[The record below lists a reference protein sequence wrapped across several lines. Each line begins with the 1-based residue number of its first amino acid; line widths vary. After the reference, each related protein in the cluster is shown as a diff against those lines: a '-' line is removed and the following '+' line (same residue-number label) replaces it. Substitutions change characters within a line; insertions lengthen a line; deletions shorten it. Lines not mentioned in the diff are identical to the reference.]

1 MANWRVLF
9 DKNIWKHV
17 AIIFSS
23 IVVLLVITFAL
34 MQVYTL
40 HGQGKPL
47 PDFTGLTENQL
58 QHLIKANDLR
68 YNIIDSVHLDNVPK
82 GVVVEQV
89 PKPGEKVKKNR
100 RLFFTI
106 NAWTEEQVIIP
117 RVMDLSL
124 RDARVLVESFG
135 LTVGELIYIP
145 SEFTNLVLGQHFNGK
160 PVEPGIMVPR
170 GTKIDLI
177 VGRGLSNETTV
188 VPNLIGMK
196 LTEARRVTQS
206 VYLNIGSVIYDQNV
220 VTNTDSL
227 KAFIWKQNPPSKK
240 GFTKRLGAS
249 IDVWLTNDPSSIEP
263 ITIEDHIEDIL
274 KSESVREPKV
284 TIEDE
289 LF

>member
-1 MANWRVLF
+1 MANWRAF
-9 DKNIWKHV
+9 TDKTIWKHV
-17 AIIFSS
+17 AIIISS
-23 IVVLLVITFAL
+23 IIVLLIITFAL

-40 HGQGKPL
+40 HGQGKPV
-47 PDFTGLTENQL
+47 PDFTGLTETQL
-58 QHLIKANDLR
+58 QHLIKSNNLR

-106 NAWTEEQVIIP
+106 NAWTKEQVIIP
-117 RVMDLSL
+117 RVIDLSL
-124 RDARVLVESFG
+124 RDAKVMVESFG

-145 SEFTNLVLGQHFNGK
+145 SEFTNLVLGQHLNGK

-170 GTKIDLI
+170 GTRVDLI
-177 VGRGLSNETTV
+177 VGRGLSNETTA
-188 VPNLIGMK
+188 VPNLIEMK
-196 LTEARRVTQS
+196 LPEARRVTQS
-206 VYLNIGSVIYDQNV
+206 VYLNIGSTIYDQSV
-220 VTNTDSL
+220 VTSTDSL

-249 IDVWLTNDPSSIEP
+249 IDVWLTNDSSLLKP

-274 KSESVREPKV
+274 KLESTQTPKPS
-284 TIEDE
+284 IEDE

>member
-1 MANWRVLF
+1 MANWRAF
-9 DKNIWKHV
+9 TDKTIWKHV
-17 AIIFSS
+17 AIIISS
-23 IVVLLVITFAL
+23 IIVLLIITFAL

-40 HGQGKPL
+40 HGQGKPV
-47 PDFTGLTENQL
+47 PDFTGLTETQL
-58 QHLIKANDLR
+58 QHLIKSNNLR

-106 NAWTEEQVIIP
+106 NAWTKEQVIIP
-117 RVMDLSL
+117 RVIDLSL
-124 RDARVLVESFG
+124 RDAKVMVESFG

-145 SEFTNLVLGQHFNGK
+145 SEFTNLVLGQHLNGK
-160 PVEPGIMVPR
+160 PVEPGVMVPR
-170 GTKIDLI
+170 GTRVDLI
-177 VGRGLSNETTV
+177 VGRGLSNETTA
-188 VPNLIGMK
+188 VPNLIEMK
-196 LTEARRVTQS
+196 LPEARRVTQS
-206 VYLNIGSVIYDQNV
+206 VYLNIGSTIYDQSV
-220 VTNTDSL
+220 VTSTDSL

-249 IDVWLTNDPSSIEP
+249 IDVWLTNDSSLLKP

-274 KSESVREPKV
+274 KLESTQTPKPS
-284 TIEDE
+284 IEDE

>member
-89 PKPGEKVKKNR
+89 PKPGEKVNSLQLMLGPRNR
-100 RLFFTI
+100 
-106 NAWTEEQVIIP
+106 
-117 RVMDLSL
+117 S
-124 RDARVLVESFG
+124 
-135 LTVGELIYIP
+135 
-145 SEFTNLVLGQHFNGK
+145 
-160 PVEPGIMVPR
+160 
-170 GTKIDLI
+170 
-177 VGRGLSNETTV
+177 
-188 VPNLIGMK
+188 
-196 LTEARRVTQS
+196 
-206 VYLNIGSVIYDQNV
+206 
-220 VTNTDSL
+220 
-227 KAFIWKQNPPSKK
+227 
-240 GFTKRLGAS
+240 
-249 IDVWLTNDPSSIEP
+249 
-263 ITIEDHIEDIL
+263 
-274 KSESVREPKV
+274 
-284 TIEDE
+284 
-289 LF
+289 